1 MNTFSSEC
9 ATKVRRYNVW
19 LTFKLDCC
27 ILTTTT
33 TMSTDDR
40 QRLYNMFCFCWLA
53 LYYDFDLN
61 ICAECPHFEA
71 WKLKYV
77 QAKSNVSSSIKFKFK
92 WIKKNRDNKREIEG
106 ESYGGKNKLTYNLNW
121 NQLTFSLSTWAINQV
136 DMKQN

>member
-1 MNTFSSEC
+1 MYIYMWSNVIVFDESLSSSSWLSFGMRILYEYVSSEC
-9 ATKVRRYNVW
+9 ARKVRRYNVW
-19 LTFKLDCC
+19 ITFKLDCC
-27 ILTTTT
+27 IFTTTT

-40 QRLYNMFCFCWLA
+40 QRLHNMFCFCWLS

-92 WIKKNRDNKREIEG
+92 WIKKKYRNKTREKEG
-106 ESYGGKNKLTYNLNW
+106 ES
-121 NQLTFSLSTWAINQV
+121 
-136 DMKQN
+136 